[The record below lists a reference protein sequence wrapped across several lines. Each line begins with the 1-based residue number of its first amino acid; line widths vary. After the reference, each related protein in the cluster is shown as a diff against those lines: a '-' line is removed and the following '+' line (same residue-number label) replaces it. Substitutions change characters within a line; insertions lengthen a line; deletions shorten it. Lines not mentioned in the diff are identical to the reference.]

1 MILDRE
7 GDLRFRLLDWL
18 RVVFGLGNDGL
29 AAAELKAVD
38 LEAATR
44 WIVELATGAFEM
56 IVNKRFESDMTVLE
70 GFLF

>member
-29 AAAELKAVD
+29 AAAE